1 MSNQWH
7 RGGGGGG
14 GRGGGG
20 RGGGGRGGRN
30 NNQQGSNQPRR
41 DLLRDDFG
49 IEFPLWKLTSYGPGA
64 SKNNLLGGDTSPEE
78 VRWVSGAT
86 RARVGDHGRV
96 FETMREYERLKENDR
111 TVLKAMPETQLK
123 QVFDSVDAGS
133 MKPAGAERKIEF
145 QMVPQTSGG
154 KMYERVLPVSGG
166 GGTFGGGAVTPFG
179 GGFQQ
184 QQQQTPPPP
193 PFGGVQGQ
201 QGGLGQPSG
210 FGNVP
215 PVATPS
221 ASPFTGGGFQNATP
235 STPAFGRGMGQTGAF
250 TSNAPAAKPVV
261 TVTSSAPQNQ
271 AATNQFT
278 PEFNPADP
286 FGSRDFALGQIP
298 DQPPPPQYCT

>member
-1 MSNQWH
+1 
-7 RGGGGGG
+7 
-14 GRGGGG
+14 
-20 RGGGGRGGRN
+20 
-30 NNQQGSNQPRR
+30 
-41 DLLRDDFG
+41 LRDDFG

-78 VRWVSGAT
+78 VRWVSGAF
-86 RARVGDHGRV
+86 RARVGDHRQI
-96 FETMREYERLKENDR
+96 FETMREFERLKENDR
-111 TVLKAMPETQLK
+111 TVLKSMPETQLK

-133 MKPAGAERKIEF
+133 MKPAGAERTIVF
-145 QMVPQTSGG
+145 QMVPQRWRIT
-154 KMYERVLPVSGG
+154 KNVAIKYERVLPASGG

-184 QQQQTPPPP
+184 LQQQTPPP

-201 QGGLGQPSG
+201 QGGLGQSSG
-210 FGNVP
+210 FGSVP

-235 STPAFGRGMGQTGAF
+235 STPAFGRGMGQTGAL

-261 TVTSSAPQNQ
+261 TVTPSAPQNQ
-271 AATNQFT
+271 ADTNQFT

-298 DQPPPPQYCT
+298 DQPPPPQYYT